1 MYAYCEL
8 HIMLMVLKHK
18 PHIARTLDM
27 TCYRKI
33 RVRRY
38 LGKPT
43 LKILFD
49 VKFQKEHCIFKWT
62 NCLSRPKISVHL
74 WNKLL

>member
-8 HIMLMVLKHK
+8 HIMLMVLKHN
-18 PHIARTLDM
+18 PNIARTLDM

-33 RVRRY
+33 CVRRY

-43 LKILFD
+43 LIKILFD
-49 VKFQKEHCIFKWT
+49 VKFQKEHCIFIMDQLFITSKDK
-62 NCLSRPKISVHL
+62 CAFIQ
-74 WNKLL
+74 